1 MRRRAKPGASRRRNY
16 DKEVWGS
23 GRERLVCAG
32 YATVTASAPPRG
44 PVAGILH
51 FEGKLLLTR
60 GAYEPFCAEENEW
73 YGGHCKP
80 SNPRKTPRKTSPGP
94 SPASPKRYFTNTQP
108 ARPVPFRKRRQSLLP
123 KPKKYFMSTR
133 QVCMTGV
140 YRYSLKHAIE
150 SNIRY
155 TLAPLS
161 GIRVELDDRVRQNV

>member
-1 MRRRAKPGASRRRNY
+1 MRANYYLRAVHMSHFVLRRTNGTAAIAKQA
-16 DKEVWGS
+16 
-23 GRERLVCAG
+23 
-32 YATVTASAPPRG
+32 
-44 PVAGILH
+44 
-51 FEGKLLLTR
+51 TR
-60 GAYEPFCAEENEW
+60 GKRPGKQVRGHPRHLPSDNSPTPNPPAPFLFAN
-73 YGGHCKP
+73 GANL
-80 SNPRKTPRKTSPGP
+80 S
-94 SPASPKRYFTNTQP
+94 
-108 ARPVPFRKRRQSLLP
+108 LP